1 MLYLIKSQQ
10 YVKIGFTT
18 DLEKRMSIYT
28 THNPDFEL
36 LDTCIGTLKDEKSLH
51 KQIKDFQFKNEW
63 YYDNPK
69 IYEIWNIFKR
79 TASLKNNLRL
89 LDFVDKNIL
98 FFILKLVNPNNIN
111 DKIEIDS
118 QWLKIIS
125 YELNISEDSI
135 LNSLEK
141 LKKLGI
147 IYNIKKSIYVHSYV
161 IHKTKNLLDNRETF
175 CQKIL

>member
-1 MLYLIKSQQ
+1 M
-10 YVKIGFTT
+10 
-18 DLEKRMSIYT
+18 
-28 THNPDFEL
+28 
-36 LDTCIGTLKDEKSLH
+36 
-51 KQIKDFQFKNEW
+51 
-63 YYDNPK
+63 
-69 IYEIWNIFKR
+69 
-79 TASLKNNLRL
+79 NL
-89 LDFVDKNIL
+89 
-98 FFILKLVNPNNIN
+98 NNIN